1 MSRLAAF
8 VFAVLI
14 AFSFGSAALA
24 APKPEFNG
32 PPKWVEAAPIP
43 DAPPAEGAAALQTLL
58 DDNQSRLGGEGDAYY
73 NRRVRKVLKSEG
85 LAALTSFS
93 VTWSPENE
101 EVTIHTLAI
110 HRGGATIDLLQ
121 KGKNMLVL
129 RRERNLERAMLD
141 GRMTASQQIQGLQV
155 GDVIDM
161 AWTTEGRDPVAGER
175 SYDSEALFFP
185 GVAARYRVRISFP
198 EGAPMRWR
206 PTEGFGDPQVS
217 KKDGRTY
224 LDIDRRNVSAPKPPV
239 GAPLR
244 FRRLGSMETS
254 SFESWQEIS
263 RIMAPLYAR
272 ASALAPDSA
281 IRAEAAAIAAKSA
294 DPAVRAFEALRLVEE
309 KTRYFF
315 IGMDGGG
322 YVPARAEETWE
333 RRFGDCKG
341 KTVLLLAL
349 LRELNIQAEPAL
361 VSLGGGDGMNERL
374 PSLAAFNHVLVRA
387 TVGGKVYWLDGT
399 RTGDRSGL
407 EALRPPPHRWA
418 LPVRPAGADLEPIDV
433 PPLSEPLVVTMMSY
447 DASKGLDAPAPVQV
461 VNRFKSDAA
470 NAMRQMLAAMPR
482 ADLER
487 NFRQSLSGS
496 MSWIVVDSIDWRD
509 DVENDAFEVRFK
521 GQADLDWRTNSDVG
535 AREYRVSSSNS
546 QTAGFPRR
554 EEGPNRDA
562 PFAVPYPNYT
572 RTITEFV
579 LPAGGKGFSV
589 RGPNGVDKVGGFE
602 VKRSSA
608 LAGGTARFITETRS
622 LMPEIPAEEAEAA
635 TRAMR
640 RLASEDTLIR
650 API

>member
-1 MSRLAAF
+1 
-8 VFAVLI
+8 
-14 AFSFGSAALA
+14 
-24 APKPEFNG
+24 
-32 PPKWVEAAPIP
+32 VEVAPIP
-43 DAPPAEGAAALQTLL
+43 DAPPAEGAPAVQTLL
-58 DDNQSRLGGEGDAYY
+58 DDNQSRLGPEGDAYY
-73 NRRVRKVLKSEG
+73 NRRVRKVLKPEG
-85 LAALTSFS
+85 LSSLTTFS
-93 VTWSPENE
+93 VTWAPEHND
-101 EVTIHTLAI
+101 VTIHTLAI
-110 HRGGATIDLLQ
+110 HRGGKTIDLLQ

-129 RRERNLERAMLD
+129 RRERGLERAMLD

-161 AWTTEGRDPVAGER
+161 AWTTEGRDPVAGNR

-198 EGAPMRWR
+198 EDSPMRWR
-206 PTEGFGDPQVS
+206 PTEGFGQPQVS
-217 KKDGRTY
+217 KKDGRTWLE
-224 LDIDRRNVSAPKPPV
+224 LDRKNVSAPKAPV

-254 SFESWQEIS
+254 SFESWNEIS

-272 ASALAPDSA
+272 AAALAPDSPL
-281 IRAEAAAIAAKSA
+281 RAEAAAIAARSA
-294 DPAVRAFEALRLVEE
+294 DPKVRAFEALRLVED

-315 IGMDGGG
+315 VGMDGGG
-322 YVPARAEETWE
+322 YAPATAEQTWE
-333 RRFGDCKG
+333 RRWGDCKG

-349 LRELNIQAEPAL
+349 LKELGVQAEPAL

-387 TVGGKVYWLDGT
+387 TVDGKTYWLDGT

-407 EALRPPPHRWA
+407 ETLRPPPHRWA
-418 LPVRPAGADLEPIDV
+418 LPVRAEGADLEQIDV
-433 PPLSEPLVVTMMSY
+433 PPLSEPMVITTMSY

-470 NAMRQMLAAMPR
+470 NALRQMMAAMPR

-487 NFRQSLSGS
+487 NFRQSISGA
-496 MSWIVVDSIDWRD
+496 MSWIVIDSIDWRD

-535 AREYRVSSSNS
+535 AREYRVSSSNN

-554 EEGPNRDA
+554 EDGPNRDA
-562 PFAVPYPNYT
+562 PFAIPYPSYT
-572 RTITEFV
+572 RMVTEFV
-579 LPAGGKGFSV
+579 LPAGGKGFTV
-589 RGPNGVDKVGGFE
+589 RGPNGVDQVGGFE

-608 LAGGTARFITETRS
+608 IDQGKARFITETRS
-622 LMPEIPAEEAEAA
+622 LTPEIPAEEAEAA